1 MPVTIAL
8 ASAETLDGQTARNMS
23 VMLDAMAEAAAHGVD
38 MICFGESFL
47 QGFNALT
54 WRWEQDRM
62 MAESVDGPVVGRL
75 AEASAA
81 MDIALAFGLIE
92 RDGEALYSTYL
103 VLEGGRLL
111 CRYRRMSRGWKE
123 FTRTDGHYREGQEA
137 ASFLWHDRRLAVA
150 LCGDVWDVPDRFRLG
165 EDVLLWPVYC
175 SYTPEEWTGGTTEE
189 YAAQCADLAPTT
201 LMVNSLCPG
210 DSAGGCFRF
219 SAGRIAER
227 LAPGEAGLLYC
238 TLD

>member
-8 ASAETLDGQTARNMS
+8 ASAETLDGQTDRNRS
-23 VMLDAMAEAAAHGVD
+23 VMLDAMAEAAAHGAD

-54 WRWEQDRM
+54 WHWEQDRL
-62 MAESVDGPVVGRL
+62 MAEAVDGPAVRRL
-75 AEASAA
+75 AEASSAL
-81 MDIALAFGLIE
+81 DIALAFGLIE
-92 RDGEALYSTYL
+92 RDGDALYSTYL
-103 VLEGGRLL
+103 VTEGGSLL
-111 CRYRRMSRGWKE
+111 CRYRRLSLGWKE
-123 FTRTDGHYREGQEA
+123 FARTDGHYREGQEA
-137 ASFLWHDRRLAVA
+137 AAFLWRGRRIVTA
-150 LCGDVWDVPDRFRLG
+150 LCGDVWDAPDRFRLG
-165 EDVLLWPVYC
+165 ADVLLWPVYC
-175 SYTPEEWTGGTTEE
+175 DYTPAEWAGGAGEE

-219 SAGRIAER
+219 SGGRIVDQLR
-227 LAPGEAGLLYC
+227 PGTAGVLYC